1 MLAGQVR
8 DGLKAGHRV
17 GANALETPGQQGQVG
32 VHARRAQLERLVE
45 RRLVL
50 VERRVGSAL
59 QFMRGTGRIRQHHRL
74 AQPVPEPSQRK
85 QAEQAGEQIGQ

>member
-17 GANALETPGQQGQVG
+17 GANALETLGQQGQVG

-50 VERRVGSAL
+50 VERGVGGAL
-59 QFMRGTGRIRQHHRL
+59 QLVRSAGRIRQHHRL
-74 AQPVPEPSQRK
+74 AQAVPQPSQGK
-85 QAEQAGEQIGQ
+85 QAQQAGEQVG